1 LPKRVLQI
9 AAFEGGLNKRN
20 DPRDIKGNELV
31 EARNVDVSNLGR
43 IVMPGEG
50 RAIFNTVNSLNQFVS
65 PSNDANSQSIFTNNV
80 PISDGYGIFS
90 FVHDYNFTNDD
101 SLPQEIGTEFI
112 CINDGAD
119 IKAWRDNVPVGF
131 ASEFDKILSLGTVHS
146 TAPPK
151 ESSSIEDEHTVKPIF
166 YKADNGLRVCDANF
180 SEAELSVIVDGST
193 AIASDATT
201 SVIVSSATHSI
212 VAKEYIKIDSEV
224 MKVISTSG
232 TTINVERG
240 RFGSAIENHD
250 ASSKIYRLN
259 VPKVFAHI
267 NRPMLKKSGANVNI
281 NRWVEDIQVPEAPKY
296 GALTVFRSNILGVDT
311 NTLTDNSLYPD
322 EPEKVNLG
330 ISFST
335 VADNAMLALH
345 TGEVLSSES
354 TALETVLLITLADSD
369 DPDTPVDVTSSTYNF
384 AVGKFITISGAI
396 DDLVNLNGIH
406 EIVGF
411 GGTGEVKIS
420 ADLDLVGGT
429 CTGDEQVILEDEI
442 MDDNLKN
449 KYVIGM
455 SYVYDGG
462 GSEVQESNIT
472 TGLAYASS
480 LLGGSNTIPN
490 VTNWRTIR
498 GTSGGGNIT
507 ANISDATCDTNSNTT
522 VTMDDTSAISANMP
536 VEGPGIPLGAK
547 VASVTNGTTFVLS
560 VAATAT
566 ATNQTLVFGEGI
578 LPTDKSMQNQYQ
590 FLGHGNIRSA
600 ANGQYLFYEN
610 SNVSVETSTSY
621 WVSGA
626 IKFTKCTDVSV
637 KLYVGLGPDR
647 TAVSGFTPITVS
659 QPSGSAASGLVEFAG
674 TAVTDSSVDADVPI
688 AIQVINAANGS
699 GEQVRI
705 ISVDVRKKDTAP
717 EVMSNTNAIDLRDVQ
732 DVAKGYLSFLC
743 NNSRTGAYNAT
754 TPNNSWNERI
764 EGFRIYMKQV
774 DIIGGGLA
782 DDWTMLYDV
791 NLKEGTYVMHAKDSD
806 EETLRLGDISG
817 SLWEAV
823 PDTPSNDAKA
833 VVTSNLSGDSIKTPP
848 VLTYEALNG
857 YKNDTNLA
865 AMYKTSAVVQRK
877 VYIGN
882 LKIGN
887 KRFPDR
893 MIKSSADKFDI
904 FPDDSTSF
912 IDVATS
918 DGENIVKLE
927 SFGEYLL
934 QFKEKTTYLIKVTS
948 EGEELISTWHST
960 GIMHPSQ
967 CAKTPGGVFWA
978 NSSGVFF
985 FDGQQIKNVVTEK
998 FGLENWSVGED
1009 NQKPIILGYDN
1020 VSNKVLIITNNVSDT
1035 SNGGYIY
1042 DIDNNSMTQ
1051 CQNLFS
1057 WYPASNTTDEVVAH
1071 QEPL

>member
-1 LPKRVLQI
+1 MPKRVLQI

-146 TAPPK
+146 TAPPG
-151 ESSSIEDEHTVKPIF
+151 ESSSIEDEHRVKPIF

-180 SEAELSVIVDGST
+180 SEIEMSSLTNGAITADSTTTLNVDNGSEFNPN
-193 AIASDATT
+193 D
-201 SVIVSSATHSI
+201 
-212 VAKEYIKIDSEV
+212 YIKIDSEIV
-224 MKVISTSG
+224 KVISISTNAL
-232 TTINVERG
+232 TVERG
-240 RFGSAIENHD
+240 RFGSTIENHID
-250 ASSKIYRLN
+250 NSKIYKLN

-281 NRWVEDIQVPEAPKY
+281 NRWIEDIQVPEAPKY
-296 GALTVFRSNILGVDT
+296 GALTVFRSNILGADT
-311 NTLTDNSLYPD
+311 NTLTDKSLYPD

-369 DPDTPVDVTSSTYNF
+369 DPTTPVDVTSSTYNF
-384 AVGKFITISGAI
+384 AVGKFITISGAEGDGI
-396 DDLVNLNGIH
+396 NLNGIH

-411 GGTGEVKIS
+411 GGTGEVKIA
-420 ADLDLVGGT
+420 ADLDLVGFT
-429 CTGDEQVILEDEI
+429 CTGNEQVLLEDEI

-449 KYVIGM
+449 KYVLGM

-462 GSEVQESNIT
+462 GSEIQESNIT

-480 LLGGSNTIPN
+480 LLGTDKTIP
-490 VTNWRTIR
+490 
-498 GTSGGGNIT
+498 
-507 ANISDATCDTNSNTT
+507 AISKW
-522 VTMDDTSAISANMP
+522 DTSND
-536 VEGPGIPLGAK
+536 
-547 VASVTNGTTFVLS
+547 ASFSSTTNLTGS
-560 VAATAT
+560 SNNGYA
-566 ATNQTLVFGEGI
+566 
-578 LPTDKSMQNQYQ
+578 
-590 FLGHGNIRSA
+590 FLGHGNIFSS
-600 ANGQYLFYEN
+600 ANGTWVFYNET
-610 SNVSVETSTSY
+610 SNVLANDSTY
-621 WVSGA
+621 YVSGA
-626 IKFTKCTDVSV
+626 IKFTSCADVNV
-637 KLYVGLGPDR
+637 KIYAGVGPDEPS
-647 TAVSGFTPITVS
+647 TSGFTGLTIN
-659 QPSGSAASGLVEFAG
+659 QPTSGLGLVEFAG
-674 TAVTDSSVDADVPI
+674 EVVTKSSGSDLNVPI
-688 AIQVINAANGS
+688 AIQVNNAANGG
-699 GEQVRI
+699 GEKVRI
-705 ISVDVRKKDTAP
+705 ISIDIRKKDTAP

-732 DVAKGYLSFLC
+732 NVAKGYLAFLC

-754 TPNNSWNERI
+754 TQNNSWNERI

-806 EETLRLGDISG
+806 EETLRLGDIS
-817 SLWEAV
+817 
-823 PDTPSNDAKA
+823 SNDWHATNSTDAKA

-1042 DIDNNSMTQ
+1042 DIENNSMTQ

-1057 WYPASNTTDEVVAH
+1057 WYPASNTTDEIVAH

>member
-1 LPKRVLQI
+1 MPKRVLQI
-9 AAFEGGLNKRN
+9 SAFEGGLNKRN

-146 TAPPK
+146 TAPPG
-151 ESSSIEDEHTVKPIF
+151 ESSNIEDEHRVKPIF

-180 SEAELSVIVDGST
+180 SEIDSNVNTAEVLTDETDSTDPAET
-193 AIASDATT
+193 AITVETGKSGAF
-201 SVIVSSATHSI
+201 SVG
-212 VAKEYIKIDSEV
+212 EYIKIDSEV
-224 MKVISTSG
+224 MKISALLSANTL
-232 TTINVERG
+232 TVERG
-240 RFGSAIENHD
+240 RFGSKIEQHD
-250 ASSKIYRLN
+250 NLSDIYKIN

-296 GALTVFRSNILGVDT
+296 GALTVFRSNILGADA
-311 NTLTDNSLYPD
+311 NTLTAESLYPS

-354 TALETVLLITLADSD
+354 TALETVILITLADSD
-369 DPDTPVDVTSSTYNF
+369 DPTTPVDVTSSTYNF
-384 AVGKFITISGAI
+384 AVGKFITISGAEGDGI
-396 DDLVNLNGIH
+396 NLNGIH

-411 GGTGEVKIS
+411 GGTGEVKIA
-420 ADLDLVGGT
+420 ADLDLVGFT
-429 CTGDEQVILEDEI
+429 CTGNEQVLLEDEI

-449 KYVIGM
+449 KYVLGM
-455 SYVYDGG
+455 SYLYDGG
-462 GSEVQESNIT
+462 GTEIQESNIT

-480 LLGGSNTIPN
+480 LLGADKTLP
-490 VTNWRTIR
+490 
-498 GTSGGGNIT
+498 
-507 ANISDATCDTNSNTT
+507 AISKWNTT
-522 VTMDDTSAISANMP
+522 DSSSFGNPEALTTSSNDGYA
-536 VEGPGIPLGAK
+536 
-547 VASVTNGTTFVLS
+547 
-560 VAATAT
+560 
-566 ATNQTLVFGEGI
+566 
-578 LPTDKSMQNQYQ
+578 
-590 FLGHGNIRSA
+590 FLGHGNIYSA
-600 ANGQYLFYEN
+600 TNGNWVFYD
-610 SNVSVETSTSY
+610 ETSDVIEDSTTY
-621 WVSGA
+621 YVSGA
-626 IKFTKCTDVSV
+626 IKFTKCTSV
-637 KLYVGLGPDR
+637 NVVISVGVGPGQVNPS
-647 TAVSGFTPITVS
+647 ASGFAGLTIN
-659 QPSGSAASGLVEFAG
+659 QPANNTTNDNGDAAGSGLVEFAG
-674 TAVTDSSVDADVPI
+674 EVTTGSSADADVPI
-688 AIQVINAANGS
+688 AIQVNNAANGH
-699 GEQVRI
+699 GEKVRL
-705 ISVDVRKKDTAP
+705 ISIDVRKKSTAP

-732 DVAKGYLSFLC
+732 NVAKGYLAFLC

-754 TPNNSWNERI
+754 TQNNSWNERI

-806 EETLRLGDISG
+806 EEILRLGDIS
-817 SLWEAV
+817 
-823 PDTPSNDAKA
+823 SNDWDATHADDAKTL
-833 VVTSNLSGDSIKTPP
+833 VTGNVKGDSIKTPP

-857 YKNDTNLA
+857 YKNNTNLA

-918 DGENIVKLE
+918 DGENIIKLE

-967 CAKTPGGVFWA
+967 CTKTPGGVFWA

-1009 NQKPIILGYDN
+1009 SQKPIILGYDN

>member
-1 LPKRVLQI
+1 MPKRVLQI

-65 PSNDANSQSIFTNNV
+65 PSNDSDSQSIFTNNV

-90 FVHDYNFTNDD
+90 FVHDYNFTDDD

-131 ASEFDKILSLGTVHS
+131 ASDFDKILSLGTVHS
-146 TAPPK
+146 TAPSG
-151 ESSSIEDEHTVKPIF
+151 ESSSIEDEHRVKPIF

-180 SEAELSVIVDGST
+180 SEAELSVTVDGST

-212 VAKEYIKIDSEV
+212 IAKEYIKIDSEV

-240 RFGSAIENHD
+240 RFGSVIENHD

-259 VPKVFAHI
+259 VPKVFTHI
-267 NRPMLKKSGANVNI
+267 NRPLLKKSGANVNV
-281 NRWVEDIQVPEAPKY
+281 NRWIEDIQVPEAPEY
-296 GALTVFRSNILGVDT
+296 GALTVFRANIIGQDT
-311 NTLTDNSLYPD
+311 STLTTQSFYPD

-330 ISFST
+330 ISLGT
-335 VADNAMLALH
+335 VEENSKLTLH
-345 TGEVLSSES
+345 EGDAVTSETTG
-354 TALETVLLITLADSD
+354 LETVLILQLADSIN
-369 DPDTPVDVTSSTYNF
+369 PTAEVDIKTSTYNF
-384 AVGKFITISGAI
+384 AVGKFIVISEATG
-396 DDLVNLNGIH
+396 DGVNLNGVH

-411 GGTGEVKIS
+411 GANTGEIKIV
-420 ADLDLVGGT
+420 ADTDAVGYV
-429 CTGDEQVILEDEI
+429 CTGDETVILEDEF
-442 MDDNLKN
+442 MDDNLKQ
-449 KYVIGM
+449 KYVLGM
-455 SYVYDGG
+455 SFLYDGG
-462 GSEVQESNIT
+462 GTEVQESNIT
-472 TGLAYASS
+472 MGLANNSDS
-480 LLGGSNTIPN
+480 LLGVDKNLPALSGSTP
-490 VTNWRTIR
+490 WRTTNNSSF
-498 GTSGGGNIT
+498 GSPTALTTS
-507 ANISDATCDTNSNTT
+507 SN
-522 VTMDDTSAISANMP
+522 
-536 VEGPGIPLGAK
+536 
-547 VASVTNGTTFVLS
+547 NGY
-560 VAATAT
+560 AH
-566 ATNQTLVFGEGI
+566 
-578 LPTDKSMQNQYQ
+578 M
-590 FLGHGNIRSA
+590 GHGNIYSS
-600 ANGQYLFYEN
+600 ANGTWLYYDLD
-610 SNVSVETSTSY
+610 STPIEDDTTY
-621 WVSGA
+621 YVSGA
-626 IKFTKCTDVSV
+626 IKFTKCTGANV
-637 KLYVGLGPDR
+637 KIYVGVGPGQNDP
-647 TAVSGFTPITVS
+647 TVSGFTGLTIN
-659 QPSGSAASGLVEFAG
+659 QPANNTTNDAGAAAGTGIVEFVG
-674 TAVTDSSVDADVPI
+674 EVTTGSDADTDVPI
-688 AIQVINAANGS
+688 AIQVNAANAGH
-699 GEQVRI
+699 GEQVNLLR
-705 ISVDVRKKDTAP
+705 VDSEKKNIAI
-717 EVMSNTNAIDLRDVQ
+717 MSNANSLDLRGVQ
-732 DVAKGYLSFLC
+732 DVAKGYLTFLC

-754 TPNNSWNERI
+754 TQYNSWNERI

-774 DIIGGGLA
+774 DVIGGGLA

-806 EETLRLGDISG
+806 EETLRLGDIS
-817 SLWEAV
+817 
-823 PDTPSNDAKA
+823 SNDWHATNSTDAKA

-918 DGENIVKLE
+918 DGENIIKLE
-927 SFGEYLL
+927 SFGEHLL

-967 CAKTPGGVFWA
+967 CTKTPGGVFWA

-1009 NQKPIILGYDN
+1009 SQKPIILGYDN

-1057 WYPASNTTDEVVAH
+1057 WYPSSNKTGEVIGH